1 MDEDFLRL
9 SSSENESLE
18 YYLAHIASMAPP
30 TQFGSFERFGGVTAG
45 LTFLLL
51 QPLRSLFFNKVIKMN
66 RFTLSFKTTASS
78 LGLCILVSFLGAQ
91 AQAQAPDTGS
101 PQVATATL
109 ATTSAPVSTL
119 AVTPV
124 GTTQHST
131 QIAPALQGRYLVGTQ
146 PTPVVFP
153 FLTADN
159 KKIADESWA
168 VYQKDHGHPITEW
181 AQSEIRFSGTGTVF
195 YPFSGPDFVTVN
207 QVYPDADRYVMVAMQ
222 SAGEPALL
230 APMSPERAQ
239 QFQAKFLRE
248 WKRFAYNAFFITAE
262 LEADRFAKSTH
273 IGITTILMTFALYSG
288 YDIAEVYP
296 ITYDSASGQF
306 IKSAGPWKSVRLVL
320 KKNGK
325 TVALDYV
332 SLDLSDQNLL
342 VKEPMRGWLSHMTQ
356 HPMLIKAASHLLQD
370 GNFIVIRDMIV
381 KNAPMVVQDET
392 GVDFAQLKK
401 IGNVNLYGG
410 FLLPFE
416 QFSPHKQQSLAQAY
430 RLATDVKP
438 MPFAFSYNKEHER
451 RSVQIVRREPRQ
463 SD

>member
-1 MDEDFLRL
+1 
-9 SSSENESLE
+9 
-18 YYLAHIASMAPP
+18 
-30 TQFGSFERFGGVTAG
+30 
-45 LTFLLL
+45 
-51 QPLRSLFFNKVIKMN
+51 MN
-66 RFTLSFKTTASS
+66 VFTLAFKTTAAS
-78 LGLCILVSFLGAQ
+78 LGLCTLVSFFGTQ
-91 AQAQAPDTGS
+91 AHAQAPATSS
-101 PQVATATL
+101 PQVATATSV
-109 ATTSAPVSTL
+109 TTAIPVTTV
-119 AVTPV
+119 AETPAE
-124 GTTQHST
+124 TDQHSS
-131 QIAPALQGRYLVGTQ
+131 QIVPSLQGRYLVGALPTQ
-146 PTPVVFP
+146 AVFP
-153 FLTADN
+153 FLTTDN

-181 AQSEIRFSGTGTVF
+181 AKSEIRFSGTGTVF

-222 SAGEPALL
+222 AAGEPTLL

-296 ITYDSASGQF
+296 ISYDSASGQF

-370 GNFIVIRDMIV
+370 GNFIVLRDMIV

-392 GVDFAQLKK
+392 GVDYAQLRK
-401 IGNVNLYGG
+401 IGNVDLYGG
-410 FLLPFE
+410 FSLPFE

-430 RLATDVKP
+430 RQATNVKP

-451 RSVQIVRREPRQ
+451 RSVQIVRREPQ
-463 SD
+463 

>member
-1 MDEDFLRL
+1 MNWFTRVFKATA
-9 SSSENESLE
+9 SL
-18 YYLAHIASMAPP
+18 LVLCPL
-30 TQFGSFERFGGVTAG
+30 AG
-45 LTFLLL
+45 LF
-51 QPLRSLFFNKVIKMN
+51 V
-66 RFTLSFKTTASS
+66 
-78 LGLCILVSFLGAQ
+78 AQ
-91 AQAQAPDTGS
+91 AQASDTIP
-101 PQVATATL
+101 PQTVATTTIA
-109 ATTSAPVSTL
+109 TSAPSTTV
-119 AVTPV
+119 A
-124 GTTQHST
+124 
-131 QIAPALQGRYLVGTQ
+131 APPAHTSQPSKLTVPASQGHYLVGSHSR
-146 PTPVVFP
+146 PEVFP
-153 FLTADN
+153 FLTAEN

-168 VYQKDHGHPITEW
+168 VYQKDHGHPMIEW
-181 AQSEIRFSGTGTVF
+181 AKTEIKFSGNGTVF
-195 YPFSGPDFVTVN
+195 YPFSGPDFVTVS
-207 QVYPDADRYVMVAMQ
+207 QLYPDADRYVMVAMQ
-222 SAGEPALL
+222 AAGEPALL
-230 APMSPERAQ
+230 APMSPDRAQ
-239 QFQAKFLRE
+239 HFQAKFLRE

-273 IGITTILMTFALYSG
+273 IGITTILITFALYKG
-288 YDIAEVYP
+288 YDVAELYP
-296 ITYDSASGQF
+296 IAYDSASGQF
-306 IKSAGPWKSVRLVL
+306 IKAAGPWNSVRLVL

-370 GNFIVIRDMIV
+370 GNFIVLRDMIV

-401 IGNVNLYGG
+401 IGKADLYGG
-410 FLLPFE
+410 FSLPFE

-430 RLATDVKP
+430 RQATDIKP

>member
-1 MDEDFLRL
+1 M
-9 SSSENESLE
+9 
-18 YYLAHIASMAPP
+18 
-30 TQFGSFERFGGVTAG
+30 TA
-45 LTFLLL
+45 L
-51 QPLRSLFFNKVIKMN
+51 
-66 RFTLSFKTTASS
+66 S
-78 LGLCILVSFLGAQ
+78 LGLCAVLSFSGPP
-91 AQAQAPDTGS
+91 AQAQAPDKS
-101 PQVATATL
+101 PPQVATATL
-109 ATTSAPVSTL
+109 VTTSAAVSTI
-119 AVTPV
+119 AVTPADAS
-124 GTTQHST
+124 QDSN
-131 QIAPALQGRYLVGTQ
+131 QITPSMQGRYLVGAQ
-146 PTPVVFP
+146 PTPAIFP
-153 FLTADN
+153 FLTADI

-181 AQSEIRFSGTGTVF
+181 AKSEIRFSGTGTVF

-222 SAGEPALL
+222 AAGEPALL

-262 LEADRFAKSTH
+262 LEADRFAKNTH

-296 ITYDSASGQF
+296 INYDSASGQF

-342 VKEPMRGWLSHMTQ
+342 VKEPMRGWLSHLTQ

-370 GNFIVIRDMIV
+370 GNFIVLRDMII

-401 IGNVNLYGG
+401 IGKVDLYGG
-410 FLLPFE
+410 FSLPFE

-430 RLATDVKP
+430 REATDVKP

-451 RSVQIVRREPRQ
+451 RSVQIVRRAQP
-463 SD
+463 